1 MLDESI
7 EMKGD
12 VYVWTQHS
20 KFHLPDLMT
29 EAESWSYENAAC
41 REFQQIVLVTHF
53 CHKPSFLHI
62 FLLIPLL
69 IYAKSVDL
77 Q

>member
-1 MLDESI
+1 
-7 EMKGD
+7 MKGD

-29 EAESWSYENAAC
+29 EAESWSYENTVC
-41 REFQQIVLVTHF
+41 REFRQIALVTHF
-53 CHKPSFLHI
+53 CHTPSFLHML
-62 FLLIPLL
+62 LLIPLP
-69 IYAKSVDL
+69 IYPKSVDL